1 MSVPQSYQIEL
12 SDEEI
17 RVRVLTNIIK
27 MITARGILA
36 KDNLDKNI
44 QIVLGQHSDNFL
56 YKVKPEIANFPLI
69 VIKLFTTKILSINKT
84 SAINEFLN
92 KNSEFHK
99 IIVAKDMNDNNI
111 KNIKSSNPRT
121 EFFKETFLMINLLE
135 CEDVPEYQ
143 IISHD
148 TEEYKNFWADYLLK
162 KKQTPQLFSDRP
174 VALYFN
180 LKKNDLV
187 RVIRADDAAGEAA
200 RYRLVV

>member
-27 MITARGILA
+27 MITARGLVN

-44 QIVLGQHSDNFL
+44 QSVLAQHSDNFI
-56 YKVKPEIANFPLI
+56 YKIKPDIANHPMI

-92 KNSEFHK
+92 KNSDSHK

-111 KNIKSSNPRT
+111 KNVKSSNPRT
-121 EFFKETFLMINLLE
+121 EFFKESFLMINLLDND
-135 CEDVPEYQ
+135 DVPEYQ
-143 IISHD
+143 IIHHD
-148 TEEYKNFWADYLLK
+148 TEEYKNFWKEYLLK
-162 KKQTPQLFSDRP
+162 KKQTPQLYSDRP

-187 RVIRADDAAGEAA
+187 RVIRMDDAAGEAA